1 MCVRVSGSSPSTSLN
16 RGSSSGGVTR
26 RAPAAGEPRPRETF
40 AAYRSAAAILCS
52 SRDPLLPRDPFGEE
66 APCEEAPPPSLPM
79 RLRLTGIEIAW
90 PIEEAVPGPEE
101 VWSIASSR
109 TGIESDFASPC
120 PVEGGRAEEE
130 RGERDAWLRA
140 AGLGCEWQKQ
150 VSHLRRGG

>member
-52 SRDPLLPRDPFGEE
+52 SRDPLRPRDPFGEE

-79 RLRLTGIEIAW
+79 RFRLTGIEIAW
-90 PIEEAVPGPEE
+90 PIDEAVG
-101 VWSIASSR
+101 
-109 TGIESDFASPC
+109 
-120 PVEGGRAEEE
+120 AE
-130 RGERDAWLRA
+130 D
-140 AGLGCEWQKQ
+140 
-150 VSHLRRGG
+150 V